1 MIEIPRVETQRL
13 VLRPLGLDDARDVQ
27 VLAGDFAIADT
38 TARIPHPY
46 EDGMAEAW
54 IASLAE
60 AIQPRQEWVFGI
72 EESASGCLMG
82 TVGLV
87 SPGEDGDA
95 ELGYWIGRPYW
106 NQGFATEAARVVV
119 DFGFEHA
126 GIARVHAHHFSRN
139 PASGRVLQKLGFRHG
154 GMRRNFEIAPGR
166 IEDVELYALAKKEWQ
181 TLPRPVT
188 PAGS

>member
-1 MIEIPRVETQRL
+1 MIEIPRIETQRL
-13 VLRPLGLDDARDVQ
+13 VLRRLGLDDARDVQ
-27 VLAGDFAIADT
+27 ALAGDFAIADT

-60 AIQPRQEWVFGI
+60 AIQPHQQWVFGI

-126 GIARVHAHHFSRN
+126 GSARVHAHHFSRN

-166 IEDVELYALAKKEWQ
+166 FEDVELYALAKKEWEN
-181 TLPRPVT
+181 LPRPVT

>member
-27 VLAGDFAIADT
+27 ALAGDFAIADT

-54 IASLAE
+54 IAGLAE
-60 AIQPRQEWVFGI
+60 ALRPHSESVFGI
-72 EESASGCLMG
+72 EEGASGRFIG

-106 NQGFATEAARVVV
+106 NRGFATEAARVVV
-119 DFGFEHA
+119 DFGFEFVGCARLHA
-126 GIARVHAHHFSRN
+126 NHFSRN

-154 GMRRNFEIAPGR
+154 GPRRNFEIAPGR
-166 IEDVELYALAKKEWQ
+166 IEDVELYALAKKEWE
-181 TLPRPVT
+181 TLPRQVT

>member
-27 VLAGDFAIADT
+27 ALAGDFAIADT

-60 AIQPRQEWVFGI
+60 AIRPHRESVFGI
-72 EESASGCLMG
+72 EERASGRFVG

-119 DFGFEHA
+119 DFAFEYI
-126 GIARVHAHHFSRN
+126 GSARVHAHHFSRN
-139 PASGRVLQKLGFRHG
+139 PSSGRVLQKLGFRYRG
-154 GMRRNFEIAPGR
+154 ARRNFEVAPDR
-166 IEDVELYALAKKEWQ
+166 FEDVELYELAKKEWE
-181 TLPRPVT
+181 TLPRRIT